1 MAARGERKV
10 LLGVV
15 AAAHGVRGELRIR
28 SLCAEPADIGSYG
41 PLSDEAGIRTFTVR
55 PTGTSTK
62 GDVIARIDGVDDRTA
77 AEALRGLR
85 LYAARTRLPP
95 PEPGEWYED
104 DLIGLVARGSDG
116 RAWGTVL
123 AVHDFGAGTVLEL
136 SGGDH
141 GRSFMVPFTP
151 QAVPAV
157 DVESGTIT
165 VDPPDGLLDAKD
177 ADDRAGGRRDE
188 GQERE
193 G

>member
-1 MAARGERKV
+1 MAARADRKV

-28 SLCAEPADIGSYG
+28 SLCAEPVDIGSYG
-41 PLSDEAGIRTFTVR
+41 PLSDEKGMRTFTVR

-62 GDVIARIDGVDDRTA
+62 GDVIARIDGIADRTA
-77 AEALRGLR
+77 AESLRGLR
-85 LYAARTRLPP
+85 LYAARSQLPP

-104 DLIGLVARGSDG
+104 DLIGLAAHGSDG

-136 SGGDH
+136 SGGGH

-157 DVESGTIT
+157 DVEGGTVT
-165 VDPPDGLLDAKD
+165 VDPPDGLLE
-177 ADDRAGGRRDE
+177 DRTSNSRRGDE
-188 GQERE
+188 QEGE
-193 G
+193 D